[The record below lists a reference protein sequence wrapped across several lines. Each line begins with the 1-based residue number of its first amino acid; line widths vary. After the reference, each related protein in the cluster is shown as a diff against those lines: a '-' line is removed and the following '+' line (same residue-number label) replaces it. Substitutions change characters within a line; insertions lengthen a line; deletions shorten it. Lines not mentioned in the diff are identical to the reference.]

1 MTRLRE
7 FPGYPSGTTRPLMS
21 PEGDG
26 SSRILLM
33 GESLGEHEE
42 RDGLPFRPYA
52 EAGSVLERAMYRAG
66 LSRKTL
72 TLSNIVW
79 YRPPRNW
86 LDGAPWEG
94 DAIRACEPLNDA
106 LMRDRAPKVIVAL

>member
-1 MTRLRE
+1 MLGTAE
-7 FPGYPSGTTRPLMS
+7 TYFSGPPGYPAGTRIRIVQ

-26 SSRILLM
+26 SSRIMAL
-33 GESLGEHEE
+33 GESGGEHEDH
-42 RDGLPFRPYA
+42 DGLPFRPYA
-52 EAGSVLERAMYRAG
+52 EAGSVLERALYRAG

-79 YRPPRNW
+79 YRPPRNF

-94 DAIRACEPLNDA
+94 PAIQYC
-106 LMRDRAPKVIVAL
+106 